1 LGVAINTNVS
11 SATLVRAIKTA
22 TADETSTITKLASG
36 KRINRAADDAA
47 GLTINEKL
55 TSKLRG
61 ITKAQGNIGD
71 ALGVIQRTY
80 GGLATIMEN
89 AQKIREL
96 MVKAAN
102 GTNSVDELNTIQLEI
117 NFNIQIIEGTRA
129 NPSYPYGGSY
139 SHGGFASLLDNGYGN
154 EVFMGGA
161 AVGFKKDFQ
170 VGPDPND
177 VIKLDFT
184 DDNNPDNCID
194 TSIGYYGPGSI
205 VEGTTLYLDYPNVPP
220 WSASN
225 QPPSGL
231 WGINVG
237 GTVLSGFQEFCFAAD
252 GFLPT
257 GKRGTLNDMDMVIK
271 NLSKM
276 MSVTDKYNAKF
287 TTAFD
292 KLEADKIAY
301 SGFKSQVQD
310 TDYAKTSSEL
320 TQSQIQKQSA
330 ASVLTQANAQMGFV
344 LNLLP

>member
-1 LGVAINTNVS
+1 VNSWL
-11 SATLVRAIKTA
+11 
-22 TADETSTITKLASG
+22 
-36 KRINRAADDAA
+36 
-47 GLTINEKL
+47 
-55 TSKLRG
+55 
-61 ITKAQGNIGD
+61 
-71 ALGVIQRTY
+71 
-80 GGLATIMEN
+80 
-89 AQKIREL
+89 
-96 MVKAAN
+96 AAN
-102 GTNSVDELNTIQLEI
+102 GTNSVDELNTIQTEI

-129 NPSYPYGGSY
+129 VPSYPYGGSY
-139 SHGGFASLLDNGYGN
+139 SHGGFASVLDNGYGN
-154 EVFMGGA
+154 EVFMGGGA
-161 AVGFKKDFQ
+161 YGPPSPYAFKKDFQ

-177 VIKLDFT
+177 VIKLDFSYV
-184 DDNNPDNCID
+184 NNPDNSID
-194 TSIGYYGPGSI
+194 TSLGYYGPGSI

-237 GTVLSGFQEFCFAAD
+237 GTVLSGFQEFVFAAI

-287 TTAFD
+287 TAAFD
-292 KLEADKIAY
+292 KLEAEKIAY

-320 TQSQIQKQSA
+320 TRSQIQKQSA
-330 ASVLTQANAQMGFV
+330 VSVLTQANAQMGFV

>member
-1 LGVAINTNVS
+1 MGVAIN
-11 SATLVRAIKTA
+11 
-22 TADETSTITKLASG
+22 

-61 ITKAQGNIGD
+61 ITKAQGNICD

-102 GTNSVDELNTIQLEI
+102 GTNSVDELNTIQTEI

-129 NPSYPYGGSY
+129 VPSYPYGGSY
-139 SHGGFASLLDNGYGN
+139 SHGGFASVLDNGYGN
-154 EVFMGGA
+154 EVFMGGGA
-161 AVGFKKDFQ
+161 YALSPYAFKKDFQ

-177 VIKLDFT
+177 VIKLDFSYV
-184 DDNNPDNCID
+184 NNPDNSID
-194 TSIGYYGPGSI
+194 TSLGYYGPGSI
-205 VEGTTLYLDYPNVPP
+205 VEGTTLYLDYYSNVPP
-220 WSASN
+220 WSDSN
-225 QPPSGL
+225 QSPSGL

-237 GTVLSGFQEFCFAAD
+237 GTVLSGYQANFFAAQ
-252 GFLPT
+252 GFIPT
-257 GKRGTLNDMDMVIK
+257 GKRGTLNDIDIMIK
-271 NLSKM
+271 NLSRM

-287 TTAFD
+287 TAAFD
-292 KLEADKIAY
+292 KLEAEKIAY

-330 ASVLTQANAQMGFV
+330 VSVLTQANAQMGFV

>member
-1 LGVAINTNVS
+1 MAVNTNIS
-11 SATLVRAIKTA
+11 SATLVRALKTA
-22 TADETSTITKLASG
+22 TTNETSTITKLSSG

-71 ALGVIQRTY
+71 ALSVIQNTY
-80 GGLATIMEN
+80 GGLSTIMEN

-102 GTNSVDELNTIQLEI
+102 GTNSVDELNAIQLEI

-129 NPSYPYGGSY
+129 VPSYPYGGSY
-139 SHGGFASLLDNGYGN
+139 SHGGFASVLDNGYGN
-154 EVFMGGA
+154 EVFMGGGLYQA
-161 AVGFKKDFQ
+161 NPYGFKKDFQ

-184 DDNNPDNCID
+184 YDNNPDNSID
-194 TSIGYYGPGSI
+194 TSLGFYGPGSI
-205 VEGTTLYLDYPNVPP
+205 VEGTTLEADSV
-220 WSASN
+220 
-225 QPPSGL
+225 GL

-237 GTVLSGFQEFCFAAD
+237 GTFLSAWEQYRASAGTPI
-252 GFLPT
+252 LT

-271 NLSKM
+271 NLSRM

-287 TTAFD
+287 TAAFD
-292 KLEADKIAY
+292 KLEAEKIAY
-301 SGFKSQVQD
+301 SGFQSQVQD
-310 TDYAKTSSEL
+310 TDYAKTASDL
-320 TQSQIQKQSA
+320 TQNQIQKQSA
-330 ASVLTQANAQMGFV
+330 VSVLTQANAQMGFV